1 MAPETVIADRVYREL
16 KLLIL
21 RGDQPPAAP
30 LVVLA
35 LAERFGT
42 SIAPVRDAL
51 HRLVGERLVAMQGGG
66 GFAMPPLTRQRA
78 YNLYS
83 WHGDI
88 LEAALKVMVKFERIE
103 PPPAF
108 LDDEIAESER
118 IAAASADLFTQI
130 CACSPNDE
138 HLDAVSIVGER
149 LHTLRRCESVV
160 NRQAQ
165 ELREL
170 WTIVCE
176 GNRRATRTAISH
188 YHKRRL
194 ARVDQIV
201 SAALLASIAD

>member
-21 RGDQPPAAP
+21 RGDHPPAAP

-51 HRLVGERLVAMQGGG
+51 HRLVGERLVAVQGGG

-88 LEAALKVMVKFERIE
+88 VEAALKLMVKFERIE
-103 PPPAF
+103 QPPAF
-108 LDDEIAESER
+108 LDDEMADPER
-118 IAAASADLFTQI
+118 IAAASAELFTRI

-138 HLDAVSIVGER
+138 HLDAISIAGER
-149 LHTLRRCESVV
+149 LHILRLRESVV
-160 NRQAQ
+160 VRQAQ
-165 ELREL
+165 EIREL
-170 WTIVCE
+170 WAIVCE
-176 GNRRATRTAISH
+176 GDRRATRTAISH

-194 ARVDQIV
+194 ARVEQIV
-201 SAALLASIAD
+201 SAALLASIAE